1 VRRAGRPGPATEIGP
16 RSRVKPKGTASY
28 RETLLL
34 VCGLIALT
42 QASWGLVI
50 PVLPLYARQFGAT
63 ATDLGVI
70 VSAFNVARLA
80 INIPAGLLADRVN
93 RRLLLIGAVAGVGL
107 ILWATSLAQSV
118 LMLIC
123 QRFAL
128 GLAGG
133 IAITVGQSLLA
144 DLTDA
149 KGRGQAMATLQAF
162 QLAGGA
168 LGPSVGGIVGGMFG
182 VRWSYVVAGYI
193 ALTMAGWS
201 ALRLPRTVPGSEP
214 HVSRAGGFLS
224 LFADRS
230 YVASCILGFTLFLV
244 RFGGQQTLV
253 ALIAYSWAGLSATAF
268 GVALSVMTAL
278 NLLTV
283 GVVGRLSDRGRKRPL
298 LLSLAM
304 TAAGYLAFAVARS
317 PWVFLAVLALV
328 GLANGVS
335 GSVPA
340 AYCADVVPAERR
352 GSGIGVY
359 RTFGDA
365 GGLVGPVCLGAVIDH
380 AGLSLASVLV
390 AVTVALASIA
400 FGVLAEETVGPRAT
414 RRPTAPGSALQG

>member
-1 VRRAGRPGPATEIGP
+1 
-16 RSRVKPKGTASY
+16 
-28 RETLLL
+28 
-34 VCGLIALT
+34 
-42 QASWGLVI
+42 
-50 PVLPLYARQFGAT
+50 
-63 ATDLGVI
+63 
-70 VSAFNVARLA
+70 
-80 INIPAGLLADRVN
+80 
-93 RRLLLIGAVAGVGL
+93 
-107 ILWATSLAQSV
+107 
-118 LMLIC
+118 
-123 QRFAL
+123 
-128 GLAGG
+128 
-133 IAITVGQSLLA
+133 
-144 DLTDA
+144 
-149 KGRGQAMATLQAF
+149 
-162 QLAGGA
+162 
-168 LGPSVGGIVGGMFG
+168 
-182 VRWSYVVAGYI
+182 
-193 ALTMAGWS
+193 
-201 ALRLPRTVPGSEP
+201 
-214 HVSRAGGFLS
+214 
-224 LFADRS
+224 
-230 YVASCILGFTLFLV
+230 
-244 RFGGQQTLV
+244 
-253 ALIAYSWAGLSATAF
+253 
-268 GVALSVMTAL
+268 MTAL